1 MAKGL
6 GKGISALFNNVDQNE
21 EAVQSIPVSEIRPN
35 PYQPRKTFDPTA
47 LRELRDSIKLH
58 GILQPVILR
67 RSEAKGYE
75 LVVGERRF
83 RAAKEA
89 GLEAIPAV
97 VRTLDDR
104 EMMELAVLEN
114 LQRED
119 LSVLEEA
126 ESYDLLMKNLDL
138 TQAKLADRL
147 GKSRP
152 YIANMVRLLSLPA
165 EVQVMLRDG
174 SLSMGHARALLGLKD
189 KKNIKPVAKKAVADG
204 LTVRQLEKLVGDLN
218 NNVSRET
225 PKKQEKIPVFIKE
238 SESQLR
244 DKFGTAVSIKRRD
257 NKGKIEIEFLS
268 EDDLGRILEILD
280 VQFDED

>member
-126 ESYDLLMKNLDL
+126 ESYDLLMKNLDM

-165 EVQVMLRDG
+165 EVQVMLRNS

-189 KKNIKPVAKKAVADG
+189 KKNIKPVAKKAVAEG

>member
-21 EAVQSIPVSEIRPN
+21 EAVQNIPVSEIRPN

-67 RSEAKGYE
+67 ESEAQGYE

-89 GLEAIPAV
+89 GLEEIPAV
-97 VRTLDDR
+97 VRNLDDR

-126 ESYDLLMKNLDL
+126 ESYDLLMKNLDM

-174 SLSMGHARALLGLKD
+174 ALSMGHARALLGLKN
-189 KKNIKPVAKKAVADG
+189 KKNIKPVAKKAVTEG
-204 LTVRQLEKLVGDLN
+204 FTVRQLEKLVTDIN
-218 NNVSRET
+218 DNVSRET

-268 EDDLGRILEILD
+268 DDDLDRILDILEI
-280 VQFDED
+280 QFDED

>member
-21 EAVQSIPVSEIRPN
+21 EAVQNIPVSEIRPN

-67 RSEAKGYE
+67 KSEAQGYE

-89 GLEAIPAV
+89 GLEEIPAV
-97 VRTLDDR
+97 VRDLDDR

-126 ESYDLLMKNLDL
+126 ESYDLLMKNLDM

-174 SLSMGHARALLGLKD
+174 SLSMGHARALLGLKN
-189 KKNIKPVAKKAVADG
+189 KKNIKPVAKKAVTESF
-204 LTVRQLEKLVGDLN
+204 TVRQLEKLVADIN
-218 NNVSRET
+218 DNVSRET

-268 EDDLGRILEILD
+268 DDDLDRILDILEI
-280 VQFDED
+280 QFDED